1 MVQNG
6 RDFKMAQ
13 LHFEIIQQGI
23 DKIELYYTILNGVAQ
38 IE

>member
-6 RDFKMAQ
+6 RDFKMVQ
-13 LHFEIIQQGI
+13 LHFKIIQQGSV
-23 DKIELYYTILNGVAQ
+23 KIELYYTILNGFAQ